1 MVLSYERKL
10 RRHKEYKKQIC
21 DGKGRIMEKHKHE
34 RSTFSGKIGFVLS
47 AAGASVGLG
56 NIWRFPYE
64 TGNHG
69 GAAFILIYLGC
80 ILLLGLPI
88 MIAEFLI
95 GRHSQANTARA
106 YQILAP
112 GTQWRW
118 VGRMGVLA
126 GFLILGYYSVV
137 AGWTLEYIFEAVSN
151 SFAGKTPAEFIS
163 SFQSFSSNPWRPALW
178 LTLFLLATHFI
189 IVKGVEKGIEKSSKI
204 MMPTLFII
212 ILILVGCSVTLPGA
226 GKGIEFLLKPDF
238 SKVDGNVF
246 LGAMG
251 QAFFSLSLG
260 MGCLC
265 TYASYFSK
273 NTNLTRTAFSV
284 GIIDTFVAVLAGFII
299 FPAAFSVGIQP
310 DAGPSLIFITLPNV
324 FQQAFSGI
332 PILAYIFSV
341 MFYVLLALAALT
353 STISLH
359 EVVTAY
365 LHEEFNFTRGKA
377 ARLVTTGC
385 ILLGIL
391 CSLSLGVTKEFTIF
405 GLGMFDLFDFVTAK
419 LMLPLGGLLISI
431 FTGWYLDKK
440 LVWSEITNNGTLK
453 VPTYKLIIF
462 ILKYVAPIAIS
473 VIFINELGLL
483 K

>member
-1 MVLSYERKL
+1 MTKKDRGNFGSKL
-10 RRHKEYKKQIC
+10 GVI
-21 DGKGRIMEKHKHE
+21 
-34 RSTFSGKIGFVLS
+34 LAS
-47 AAGASVGLG
+47 AGSAVGLG

-212 ILILVGCSVTLPGA
+212 ILVLVGCSVTLPGA
-226 GKGIEFLLKPDF
+226 SRGIEFLLKPDF

-273 NTNLTRTAFSV
+273 DTNLTRTAFSV

-332 PILAYIFSV
+332 PVLAYIFSV

-377 ARLVTTGC
+377 ARLVTAGC

-391 CSLSLGVTKEFTIF
+391 CSLSLGVTKDFTIF

-431 FTGWYLDKK
+431 FPGWYLDKK

-453 VPTYKLIIF
+453 VPIYKLIIF

>member
-1 MVLSYERKL
+1 MTKKDRGNFGSKL
-10 RRHKEYKKQIC
+10 GVI
-21 DGKGRIMEKHKHE
+21 
-34 RSTFSGKIGFVLS
+34 LAS
-47 AAGASVGLG
+47 AGSAVGLG

-212 ILILVGCSVTLPGA
+212 ILVLVGCSVTLPGA
-226 GKGIEFLLKPDF
+226 SRGIEFLLKPDF

-273 NTNLTRTAFSV
+273 DTNLTRTAFSV

-324 FQQAFSGI
+324 FQQAFNGI
-332 PILAYIFSV
+332 PVLAYIFSV
-341 MFYVLLALAALT
+341 MFYILLALAALT

-377 ARLVTTGC
+377 ARLVTAGC

-391 CSLSLGVTKEFTIF
+391 CSLSLGVTKDFTIF

-419 LMLPLGGLLISI
+419 LMLPLGGLFISI

-453 VPTYKLIIF
+453 VPIYKLIIF

>member
-1 MVLSYERKL
+1 MTKKDRGNFGSKL
-10 RRHKEYKKQIC
+10 GVI
-21 DGKGRIMEKHKHE
+21 
-34 RSTFSGKIGFVLS
+34 LAS
-47 AAGASVGLG
+47 AGSAVGLG

-118 VGRMGVLA
+118 VGRLGVLA

-212 ILILVGCSVTLPGA
+212 ILVLVGCSVTLPGA
-226 GKGIEFLLKPDF
+226 SRGIEFLLKPDF

-273 NTNLTRTAFSV
+273 DTNLTRTAFSV

-332 PILAYIFSV
+332 PVLAYIFSV
-341 MFYVLLALAALT
+341 MFYGLLALAALT

-377 ARLVTTGC
+377 ARLVTAGC
-385 ILLGIL
+385 ILLGVL
-391 CSLSLGVTKEFTIF
+391 CSLSLGVTKDFTIF

-453 VPTYKLIIF
+453 VPIYKLIIF

>member
-1 MVLSYERKL
+1 MTKKDRGNFGSKL
-10 RRHKEYKKQIC
+10 GVI
-21 DGKGRIMEKHKHE
+21 
-34 RSTFSGKIGFVLS
+34 LAS
-47 AAGASVGLG
+47 AGSAVGLG

-212 ILILVGCSVTLPGA
+212 ILVLVGCSVTLPGA
-226 GKGIEFLLKPDF
+226 SRGIEFLLKPDF

-273 NTNLTRTAFSV
+273 DTNLTRTAFSV

-324 FQQAFSGI
+324 FQQAFNGI
-332 PILAYIFSV
+332 PVLAYIFSV

-377 ARLVTTGC
+377 ARLVTAGC

-391 CSLSLGVTKEFTIF
+391 CSLSLGVTKDFTIF
-405 GLGMFDLFDFVTAK
+405 GLGMFDLFDFMTAK

-453 VPTYKLIIF
+453 VPIYKLIIF

>member
-1 MVLSYERKL
+1 MTKKDRGNFGSKL
-10 RRHKEYKKQIC
+10 GVI
-21 DGKGRIMEKHKHE
+21 
-34 RSTFSGKIGFVLS
+34 LAS
-47 AAGASVGLG
+47 AGSAVGLG

-212 ILILVGCSVTLPGA
+212 ILVLVGCSVTLPGA
-226 GKGIEFLLKPDF
+226 SRGIEFLLKPDF

-284 GIIDTFVAVLAGFII
+284 GIIDTFVAILAGFII

-341 MFYVLLALAALT
+341 MFYILLALAALT

-391 CSLSLGVTKEFTIF
+391 CSLSLGITKDFTIF

-419 LMLPLGGLLISI
+419 LMLPLGGLFISI

-440 LVWSEITNNGTLK
+440 LVWSEITNNGNLK

>member
-1 MVLSYERKL
+1 
-10 RRHKEYKKQIC
+10 
-21 DGKGRIMEKHKHE
+21 
-34 RSTFSGKIGFVLS
+34 
-47 AAGASVGLG
+47 
-56 NIWRFPYE
+56 
-64 TGNHG
+64 
-69 GAAFILIYLGC
+69 
-80 ILLLGLPI
+80 
-88 MIAEFLI
+88 
-95 GRHSQANTARA
+95 
-106 YQILAP
+106 
-112 GTQWRW
+112 
-118 VGRMGVLA
+118 MGVLA

-137 AGWTLEYIFEAVSN
+137 AGWTLEYIYEAVSN

-284 GIIDTFVAVLAGFII
+284 GIIDTFVAILAGFII

-341 MFYVLLALAALT
+341 MFYILLALAALT

-391 CSLSLGVTKEFTIF
+391 CSLSLGITKDFTIF

-419 LMLPLGGLLISI
+419 LMLPLGGLFISI

-440 LVWSEITNNGTLK
+440 LVWSEITNNGNLK